1 MTTQIAMDWTDFH
14 FSQWPK
20 QQDSGGLVPPADEWD
35 PNDVLNTEMF
45 GSPSTPAA
53 SSSELEPRAS
63 SSNGLPLNISEPL
76 CSDDALFQPYI
87 LQSTKVLGGMG
98 EGEQLSET
106 ERACSGDGALLSSVT
121 HPRGR
126 TDAPTPSHKPAG
138 EPPLRRG
145 IGARV
150 KNQHVQAVSNT
161 INHVNTGQL
170 KVCRRFD
177 PERHGQSGF
186 DPIPSNASSTS
197 TPSFSTIFNSASQAV
212 QPYTLS
218 STNINHPPQVPAP
231 ESVSFFPEVEE
242 EDPVERLT
250 VRLGEFLF
258 SQKESPKTSQAVD
271 TSTQSEESE
280 WQKKRKTAKDGRWV
294 TDGKT
299 TSENAR
305 RARVLQTMMESD
317 GLSNETRNALLDSF
331 LSSPHRF
338 FDMNIPRFRY
348 RMSFTDKRRPALALL
363 NAMYLWAT
371 RLSDMPNS
379 DAMERHFLTKACHH
393 LGSATASDDQLMD
406 TIRAAALL
414 SIYMY
419 TRSRYHEG
427 WLIAGV
433 AVRLVLSSGI
443 HQIPSLTFHP
453 PLPED
458 PLLRNRVH
466 LLSPPKD
473 STELGERLD
482 CIYSGASRGVGDRV
496 SIYHT

>member
-1 MTTQIAMDWTDFH
+1 MFCRRRKLRCSGEKPTCASCVKHNQSCEYRTTESLPKVRSRKSGAFEGNHSPNYHYSQQPITDF
-14 FSQWPK
+14 S
-20 QQDSGGLVPPADEWD
+20 VPLP
-35 PNDVLNTEMF
+35 PMF
-45 GSPSTPAA
+45 GGFSPHAP
-53 SSSELEPRAS
+53 
-63 SSNGLPLNISEPL
+63 
-76 CSDDALFQPYI
+76 
-87 LQSTKVLGGMG
+87 
-98 EGEQLSET
+98 EQ
-106 ERACSGDGALLSSVT
+106 
-121 HPRGR
+121 
-126 TDAPTPSHKPAG
+126 
-138 EPPLRRG
+138 
-145 IGARV
+145 
-150 KNQHVQAVSNT
+150 
-161 INHVNTGQL
+161 
-170 KVCRRFD
+170 
-177 PERHGQSGF
+177 HGQSGF

-218 STNINHPPQVPAP
+218 STNINHPPQVPAS

-271 TSTQSEESE
+271 TTTQSKESE

-458 PLLRNRVH
+458 PLLRNRIH

-473 STELGERLD
+473 STERGGARAYIL
-482 CIYSGASRGVGDRV
+482 SGL
-496 SIYHT
+496 YL